1 MNVYLLDY
9 ELSLQRSFFI
19 TDKVFL
25 SLPPKWQIIYK
36 KYSVD
41 LLILQSTFSNPG
53 LRNPGID
60 FEIVLLSHSNKHLTH
75 FFFLEKLSDLRIP
88 TTVWNMLFSAFCF
101 NLSLDTR
108 HSHSYRFCDI
118 LVLLNKHHLCLCL
131 E

>member
-1 MNVYLLDY
+1 MFNFWIVYLLDY

-25 SLPPKWQIIYK
+25 SLPSKWLIIYK

-41 LLILQSTFSNPG
+41 LLIFQSTFSNPG
-53 LRNPGID
+53 LRNPGLD
-60 FEIVLLSHSNKHLTH
+60 FEIVLLCHSNKH
-75 FFFLEKLSDLRIP
+75 LEKLSDLRIS
-88 TTVWNMLFSAFCF
+88 TTVWNILFSAFCF

-108 HSHSYRFCDI
+108 LSHSYRFYDI